1 MKINDGIIYYREMF
15 NQGDIIFVKFPF
27 TDGSDFKKR
36 PALIIS
42 NSKLGSSQ
50 DCLLVQ
56 ITSKLNKDGLS
67 ISISKEDCIKE
78 LPLKSYIRPHKIF
91 TIHKSLILSKISEV
105 NKIFLKKVSDK
116 IFELIEVS

>member
-1 MKINDGIIYYREMF
+1 MF
-15 NQGDIIFVKFPF
+15 NQGDIIIVKFPF
-27 TDGSDFKKR
+27 TDGSEFKKR
-36 PALIIS
+36 PALVIS
-42 NSKLGSSQ
+42 NNKMGKSE

-67 ISISKEDCIKE
+67 ISISKEDCLKV

-105 NKIFLKKVSDK
+105 NKTFLKNVSDK